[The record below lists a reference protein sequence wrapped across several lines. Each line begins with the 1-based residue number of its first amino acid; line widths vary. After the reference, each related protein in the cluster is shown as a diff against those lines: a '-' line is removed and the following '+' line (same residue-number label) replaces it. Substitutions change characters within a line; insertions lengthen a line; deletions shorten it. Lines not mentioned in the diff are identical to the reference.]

1 MLLSDRATV
10 ETTLER
16 RRDTPTKSLSTQEI
30 QGDDE
35 ADERQKAFQEFKR
48 KEEELLK
55 FKEEGRTAENGN
67 LIYSYYQKKYD
78 DLAEKYEF
86 EKQIKPKGQLE
97 KLSSFSSATIPSE
110 HSSAKP
116 RGHVETKKENLGENS
131 SSKPDGH
138 FKTKKD
144 PKVVKG
150 NASIIS

>member
-1 MLLSDRATV
+1 MNNGNKRKQPEEENS
-10 ETTLER
+10 
-16 RRDTPTKSLSTQEI
+16 
-30 QGDDE
+30 
-35 ADERQKAFQEFKR
+35 DERQKAFQEFKR

-150 NASIIS
+150 KQFQRLESTGSNNFNPEQQP